1 MVGGITIGERSNCP
15 EVEGGVEKGW
25 GGRKRKRK
33 EGGGGTRMR
42 LRARPG
48 HRSVQVNFAFNICH
62 EG

>member
-15 EVEGGVEKGW
+15 EVEGGVEKGRGW
-25 GGRKRKRK
+25 KKEKKKRRDAVK
-33 EGGGGTRMR
+33 GGT
-42 LRARPG
+42 ARPG